1 MLENITFTCE
11 GNLQTEV
18 NSFINLNHKVSRMS
32 LMYINAIRIGNT
44 KVLLSWEIA
53 SIFCH
58 KRFLK
63 LVISIGNVDCFIL
76 SYYSLPFSEFAAVLS
91 LSHYFML
98 IQQILEISRSSTS
111 PVLHIYL
118 ISFFHLLLKQ
128 FLSHHFLEYLESHIH
143 PCSKTS

>member
-1 MLENITFTCE
+1 MNSDMLENITFTCE
-11 GNLQTEV
+11 RK
-18 NSFINLNHKVSRMS
+18 SSINLNHRVSRMS

-44 KVLLSWEIA
+44 KVFLSWEIA
-53 SIFCH
+53 RLSIFGH

-63 LVISIGNVDCFIL
+63 LVISIGIVDCFIL

-91 LSHYFML
+91 FSHYFML
-98 IQQILEISRSSTS
+98 IHQILEISRSSTS